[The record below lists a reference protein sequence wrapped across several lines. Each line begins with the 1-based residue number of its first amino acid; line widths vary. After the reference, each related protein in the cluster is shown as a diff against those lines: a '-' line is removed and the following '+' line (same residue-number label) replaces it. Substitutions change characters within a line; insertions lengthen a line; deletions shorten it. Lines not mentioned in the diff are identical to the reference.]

1 MRKNETNYAD
11 ALKEHKFTTQ
21 AANGVEIYDIEV
33 VLVASIDNAPT
44 ADDWKKYS
52 DELWK
57 NAYERG
63 QADAYEK
70 AKQKVTVSVK
80 VGNQTVETIEINGDA
95 VRWSSSS
102 L

>member
-1 MRKNETNYAD
+1 MINKTTKQVVKEVTEIVGETFVCDVCKREGQY
-11 ALKEHKFTTQ
+11 
-21 AANGVEIYDIEV
+21 
-33 VLVASIDNAPT
+33 
-44 ADDWKKYS
+44 KKYLNDWGMYS
-52 DELWK
+52 DKLWK

-70 AKQKVTVSVK
+70 AKPNVTVSVK
-80 VGNQTVETIEINGDA
+80 VGNETVETIEINGDA